1 MKIALTFIFLL
12 TLVSISAQSVKLD
25 LNSNWEFRKK
35 GEGEWLKATVPG
47 TVHTDLLANKKIED
61 PYYRT
66 NEKNQQW
73 IDTTNWE
80 YKSEFEVDEKTM
92 QNERIEIVFE
102 GLDTYADVFVNDN
115 KIISA
120 DNMFILWKAEI
131 KKHLKAGKNSLYI
144 VFYSPILKTLP
155 VYESLPY
162 KVPVSNN
169 DQADKRVSVFTRKAG
184 YHYGWDWGPRFV
196 TSGIW
201 RPVYLQAWSKLN
213 IEDMHIR
220 QLNITENSAS
230 LEAQLTTKS
239 TSKGIKTLQ
248 IFANNNPNPVFS
260 REVLVNNG
268 DNLLVGRFDIKD
280 IKLWWPNGM
289 GEQSM
294 YTFKAVLS
302 DKNTELHPKEVKIGL
317 RTIEVVTES
326 DSKGKSFYF
335 KVNGKPVFMK
345 GANYIPT
352 R

>member
-1 MKIALTFIFLL
+1 MVKMKIVLTFVLLLAMGFL
-12 TLVSISAQSVKLD
+12 SAQSVKLD
-25 LNSNWEFRKK
+25 LNNNWQFRKK
-35 GEGEWLKATVPG
+35 GEGEWLKASVPG

-61 PYYRT
+61 PFYRT

-80 YKSEFEVDEKTM
+80 YKSEFDLDEKTL

-102 GLDTYADVFVNDN
+102 GLDTYADVFVND
-115 KIISA
+115 KKVISA
-120 DNMFILWKAEI
+120 DNMFLLWKAEI
-131 KKHLKAGKNSLYI
+131 KKYLKTGKNNINI

-201 RPVYLQAWSKLN
+201 RPVYLNAWNKLD

-220 QLNITENSAS
+220 QLSLTDNSAS
-230 LEAQLTTKS
+230 LEAQLTTNS
-239 TSKGIKTLQ
+239 TAKGIKTLQ
-248 IFANNNPNPVFS
+248 IFVNKNPKPVLS

-268 DNLLVGRFDIKD
+268 ENLLACRFELKD

-289 GEQSM
+289 GDQNM

-302 DKNTELHPKEVKIGL
+302 DKNDEITSKEVKIGL
-317 RTIEVVTES
+317 RTIDVVPES
-326 DSKGKSFYF
+326 DSKGKSF
-335 KVNGKPVFMK
+335 
-345 GANYIPT
+345 
-352 R
+352 